1 LIKSD
6 TILTL
11 QLSGLQSN
19 KPCERHT
26 WN

>member
-1 LIKSD
+1 LIKFD

-11 QLSGLQSN
+11 QLSGLHSN
-19 KPCERHT
+19 KQCERHA